1 MSALSMKTPNSI
13 ARVFSKKNSQ
23 NPYGETKFSAA
34 NSLKKSVIAWI
45 EVQEKIYKKSGKFQQ
60 STNVFCSINSVSSK

>member
-34 NSLKKSVIAWI
+34 NSLKKSVIA
-45 EVQEKIYKKSGKFQQ
+45 
-60 STNVFCSINSVSSK
+60 